1 MSNNSHNTL
10 SNALDILVNGPSDP
24 SSNIIIP
31 SAPAIPITNSNN
43 YIPLFNP
50 AALTINVPTQEN
62 TQEER
67 ETQHGEQQEL
77 LENDDTD
84 DDTTTDS
91 DDERALMPPPP
102 SRSLVNHMTN
112 ALLSRHHLRAIT
124 MRAASHHI
132 NQSVSHA
139 IEQTDHSE
147 PGRQNDN
154 SQNPETREC
163 GICYNQI
170 DIDKI
175 VNTRCN
181 HQFCNKCFFRW
192 MRGNVTCPMC
202 REDFTSWRNHTSDN
216 INNDI
221 IAVTEMF
228 NSTLREH
235 VHLNKLNV
243 NTMKDLTELKKQK
256 ALIQKSLVSSRD
268 LIDYNRGYAVGL
280 SSIKQ
285 PKQKNSPSYDKGLID
300 GYEEFKCIVR
310 KEKSKKSHLT
320 RNSPD
325 KKYSKS
331 FKFGAPKTNNGT
343 PIFEFKGFN
352 S

>member
-1 MSNNSHNTL
+1 MSNNTPNTL

-24 SSNIIIP
+24 SSNIIP
-31 SAPAIPITNSNN
+31 SAPAVFINTPNT

-50 AALTINVPTQEN
+50 DALTINIPTQEN

-67 ETQHGEQQEL
+67 ETQHEENQEL
-77 LENDDTD
+77 LQDNDTD
-84 DDTTTDS
+84 DETTDS
-91 DDERALMPPPP
+91 DNEHTLMPPP
-102 SRSLVNHMTN
+102 SRLYTQTLLQGRGRRFHM
-112 ALLSRHHLRAIT
+112 

-132 NQSVSHA
+132 NQTVSHA
-139 IEQTDHSE
+139 IESTNRSE
-147 PGRQNDN
+147 PGRSTDI
-154 SQNPETREC
+154 SQNNETREC

-202 REDFTSWRNHTSDN
+202 REDFTSWRNHSRDN
-216 INNDI
+216 INDDI

-235 VHLNKLNV
+235 VHLNRLNT
-243 NTMKDLTELKKQK
+243 NTLKDIAELKKQK

-285 PKQKNSPSYDKGLID
+285 PKQKNSESYDKGLID
-300 GYEEFKCIVR
+300 GYQEFRTIVK
-310 KEKSKKSHLT
+310 KEKSKKPYIT
-320 RNSPD
+320 N
-325 KKYSKS
+325 KNNTKNNKS
-331 FKFGAPKTNNGT
+331 FKFKLTQ

-352 S
+352 P

>member
-10 SNALDILVNGPSDP
+10 SNALDILVNGPTDI
-24 SSNIIIP
+24 SSNIIP
-31 SAPAIPITNSNN
+31 SAPAVPIENSNT

-50 AALTINVPTQEN
+50 AALTINVPTQEES
-62 TQEER
+62 QEER
-67 ETQHGEQQEL
+67 ETQQQEQQEL
-77 LENDDTD
+77 LDPGETEEE
-84 DDTTTDS
+84 TDS
-91 DDERALMPPPP
+91 DDEIERAHMPPP
-102 SRSLVNHMTN
+102 SQQVTQRLI
-112 ALLSRHHLRAIT
+112 RAIT
-124 MRAASHHI
+124 MRSASHHI
-132 NQSVSHA
+132 NQTVSHA
-139 IEQTDHSE
+139 IELSNNSE
-147 PGRQNDN
+147 PGRSTSNTQNH
-154 SQNPETREC
+154 ETREC

-202 REDFTSWRNHTSDN
+202 REDFTSWRNHSRDN
-216 INNDI
+216 INDDI

-235 VHLNKLNV
+235 VHLNRLNT
-243 NTMKDLTELKKQK
+243 NTLKDITELKKQK

-280 SSIKQ
+280 SSIKE
-285 PKQKNSPSYDKGLID
+285 PEHNNNKNFDKGLRD
-300 GYEEFKCIVR
+300 GFQEFRTIVR
-310 KEKSKKSHLT
+310 KEKSKKSYRT
-320 RNSPD
+320 VRQNATEQNT
-325 KKYSKS
+325 KS
-331 FKFGAPKTNNGT
+331 FKFKLSK
-343 PIFEFKGFN
+343 PIFEFKGLN